1 MLGSSV
7 DFLINA
13 RMLLGGV
20 PAFCPIPPPPT
31 AIKSGYSSMEGSLKI
46 DEGNTR
52 HYSQRQGRSINL
64 LIPKNVLPQLDLFR
78 LTKLDVTL
86 GQN

>member
-1 MLGSSV
+1 
-7 DFLINA
+7 
-13 RMLLGGV
+13 
-20 PAFCPIPPPPT
+20 
-31 AIKSGYSSMEGSLKI
+31 MEGSLKI